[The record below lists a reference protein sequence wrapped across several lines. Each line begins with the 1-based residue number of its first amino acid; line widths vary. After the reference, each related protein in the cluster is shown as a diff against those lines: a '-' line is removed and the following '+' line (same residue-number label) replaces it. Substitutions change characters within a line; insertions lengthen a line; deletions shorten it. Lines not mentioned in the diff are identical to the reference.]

1 MPTPQQ
7 SHPPQDQESP
17 PEQKLKAG
25 FLTVSRYMCGVT
37 DEAIYAY
44 GKQNRLSA
52 SVIRELR
59 LLRYDLLRDV
69 DFLTTPDGRHEE
81 GRMNTSVSHLARLY
95 GYSRKEM
102 QRRIDHLCN
111 VTLAEE
117 KDGADGQVR
126 IPLITA
132 ETKAFLKGQVTRRA
146 SHGPDGQV
154 RTPQTVKSGTQIKLP
169 LYAEMVSRDTGSRA
183 NYNAADGMFLKNTH
197 PKELK
202 SKAFNTSE
210 GETPNIGTEK
220 MGTEVE
226 EANGINQSEL
236 EFSGTSNS
244 GRESRATPKSGGL
257 RNSNLSVSS
266 ISEAVAQLD
275 RGLASGA
282 RDHRS
287 ESCMSHKTA
296 EISAV
301 ISSTSTP
308 CDAIDIP
315 DRASGYGPE
324 GPRPLGYEPNELS
337 GPAVAVSVENGAA
350 ADDEADIS
358 SKNSGGSDPEGSR
371 TPVYEPFTKEQLKE
385 ISPDESR
392 LSDSAMLG
400 EIDRLVGF
408 PLPWNDQKQIR
419 AYYDALT
426 GETIVGI
433 VERHL
438 EGIRGA
444 RKRCGYVLSLLKKY
458 AAGELIEEDR
468 DQKVT
473 KAGLTGMM
481 QRAPRKGQPIRA
493 VKKRCRENGRHN
505 QLAYWNALEWGGV
518 EQVFQKDEKKIK
530 AIADGGDDEGSTAV
544 LHELNRMARK
554 GFKFETVDEA
564 LSKVKEMMSD
574 SETYDVPQSAMA

>member
-1 MPTPQQ
+1 MPTQKYVI
-7 SHPPQDQESP
+7 PPQDQESP

-52 SVIRELR
+52 SVIRDLR

-169 LYAEMVSRDTGSRA
+169 LYAEMVSRNTGSRA

-202 SKAFNTSE
+202 SKAFKTRE
-210 GETPNIGTEK
+210 GETPNVGTEE
-220 MGTEVE
+220 MGTEIE
-226 EANGINQSEL
+226 EANDINQSEL
-236 EFSGTSNS
+236 EFSGTPNS
-244 GRESRATPKSGGL
+244 GIDSQATPKAGGL
-257 RNSNLSVSS
+257 RKRNPSVSS
-266 ISEAVAQLD
+266 ISEAMGQLD
-275 RGLASGA
+275 SVLDSGPS
-282 RDHRS
+282 R
-287 ESCMSHKTA
+287 
-296 EISAV
+296 
-301 ISSTSTP
+301 P
-308 CDAIDIP
+308 
-315 DRASGYGPE
+315 SGYGPE
-324 GPRPLGYEPNELS
+324 GPDKERPLGYEP
-337 GPAVAVSVENGAA
+337 
-350 ADDEADIS
+350 
-358 SKNSGGSDPEGSR
+358 
-371 TPVYEPFTKEQLKE
+371 FTKEELKE
-385 ISPDESR
+385 LCPDVGNMSFGG
-392 LSDSAMLG
+392 MLG
-400 EIDRLVGF
+400 EIDSLVGRNM
-408 PLPWNDQKQIR
+408 PWKDKTQIED
-419 AYYDALT
+419 YFKHL
-426 GETIVGI
+426 GSKTILGI

-438 EGIRGA
+438 DRIQGA
-444 RKRCGYVLSLLKKY
+444 RSKCGYVLDLLKKY
-458 AAGELIEEDR
+458 DAGELIEEDR
-468 DQKVT
+468 DQKIT
-473 KAGLTGMM
+473 KPGLTGMM
-481 QRAPRKGQPIRA
+481 QRAPKKGRPIRKVRDRDA
-493 VKKRCRENGRHN
+493 ENGRHN
-505 QLAYWNALEWGGV
+505 QLAYWNVFEQLGV

-530 AIADGGDDEGSTAV
+530 GIADGGDDAGNTVV
-544 LHELNRMARK
+544 LRELRSMVEK

-564 LSKVKEMMSD
+564 LSKVKELMSD
-574 SETYDVPQSAMA
+574 SATYDVPHSAIA